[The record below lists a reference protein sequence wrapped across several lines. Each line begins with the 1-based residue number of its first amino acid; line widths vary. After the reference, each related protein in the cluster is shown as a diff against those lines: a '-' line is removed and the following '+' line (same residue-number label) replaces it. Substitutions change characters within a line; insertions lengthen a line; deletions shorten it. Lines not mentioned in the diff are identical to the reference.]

1 MMFDSPASYL
11 DEPVRVASAASLL
24 ARTADA
30 LDLYNAAKVAHW
42 CIRGPHFGDL
52 HALFGEVA
60 DTFADHADLFAERAA
75 ALGAPAQVTSQAV
88 VSTSRM
94 EPYPRTLTTGTE
106 HITALFERLKAYTAL
121 LCELV
126 CAATVARDVVT
137 ANLVT
142 DAMGA
147 VEKLGWKLMAHL
159 QAPA

>member
-1 MMFDSPASYL
+1 MMFDSPVSYL
-11 DEPVRVASAASLL
+11 DEPTRAATASSLV

-42 CIRGPHFGDL
+42 SVRGPHFGDL

-60 DTFADHADLFAERAA
+60 DLLADQADMFAERAA
-75 ALGAPAQVTSQAV
+75 TLGAPVQVTTQAV
-88 VSTSRM
+88 VATSRM

-106 HITALFERLKAYTAL
+106 HITALAERLKAYLAL
-121 LCELV
+121 LCDLV
-126 CAATVARDVVT
+126 CAATAVRDVST

-147 VEKLGWKLMAHL
+147 AEKLGWKLMAHT